1 MSTQR
6 KTFQGI
12 MNLDDSND
20 IFPSTHHKEARNGV
34 FKGNAP
40 DMHFTAIRGNSMV
53 TNSSLIKNDCNFSG
67 NIVFTP
73 NCALSG
79 TIALTTAVNF
89 NILSVCDGI
98 YQDVTINSITGGD
111 GNYQASTTT
120 YDTEFAALNGTFVA
134 VVNGAKVYDNQP
146 GTTARFVA
154 VRDGSGTTPIV
165 KSINSNCTTTSS
177 TSSTTT
183 LPQEWYYIY
192 DCTSN
197 TIVTSTNYVQ
207 GTFSV
212 NQSVYSPATQRNY
225 YIQSISSTALPS
237 PNYPIQSIGGT
248 GCQAITTTTTIPM
261 VTYTFTTACPAGPGF
276 GQIIVANADGG
287 TYLNYYARII
297 NISNGQVTTL
307 GPFNQGSGVTFSNLP
322 DSNYVLTVGIGTSL
336 NYGSTKYP
344 SIACGTTTT
353 PPTTTQAPTTTPA
366 PVNFGGSAGCANA
379 GQSDGAITIL
389 SFTGGLGTYDATP
402 SNITYSTEQ
411 AARDGD
417 FTNVTFTRTY
427 TELAAGTYWVAVR
440 DRSNT
445 FNKIAKSFTVGVCP
459 TTTTTTLPP
468 ITASTSSVCTSSGT
482 QNITVNN
489 FAGGDGTNYY
499 ASLTTYADAGAAMA
513 GAVSTT
519 PASTYNYN
527 NQPNGTRYI
536 KIVSGSIS
544 TPKQI
549 GQTFNFNASY
559 TELVGYIYTCNR
571 GVTSTA
577 VYRNTNTCFFGN
589 QWISGTTT
597 YASNPSQTAPNTTAN
612 WVNNGAA
619 YCGGDCIAYQPQI
632 DNNACSST
640 YGDTRNVSLGQTAPC
655 NYTPNWVDRDINTYW
670 VCVGVNKYYQQ
681 IDLGGTCSPT
691 YGQTRTG
698 SIYQPNSLD
707 CGYVPPTTTTTTLAP
722 VNCSISSVCDGAF
735 QDITISGFTGGNGS
749 YLASTT
755 TYDSASNAFNGS
767 FEAVSGSKFYNNQPG
782 NSERFIVLK
791 DTEGRSVLKSINAGC
806 TTTAAPTTAAP
817 VYNYYEFT
825 DCGSGTTILR
835 RSTSSFGLGEVYTF
849 QPGPTQRVCW
859 IVTNINA
866 AENSNDILSIFGPH
880 SGCTASACIP
890 Q

>member
-1 MSTQR
+1 
-6 KTFQGI
+6 

-73 NCALSG
+73 NCALVG
-79 TIALTTAVNF
+79 TAALTTAVNF
-89 NILSVCDGI
+89 NIVSFCDGI
-98 YQDVTINSITGGD
+98 YQDVTVNSITGGD

-120 YDTEFAALNGTFVA
+120 YDTEFSALNGTFVA
-134 VVNGAKVYDNQP
+134 VSNGAKVYDNQP

-154 VRDGSGTTPIV
+154 VRDGSGTTPVV
-165 KSINSNCTTTSS
+165 KSINSNCTTTS
-177 TSSTTT
+177 TTSTTT
-183 LPQEWYYIY
+183 APPQEWYYIY

-197 TIVTSTNYVQ
+197 TIVTSTSYFQ
-207 GTFSV
+207 GTFTV
-212 NQSVYSPATQRNY
+212 NQSVYSPVTQRNY

-248 GCQAITTTTTIPM
+248 GCQTITTTTTIPM
-261 VTYTFTTACPAGPGF
+261 VTYTFTTACLAGPGS

-287 TYLNYYARII
+287 TYLNYYATII
-297 NISNGQVTTL
+297 NISNGQRTTL

-322 DSNYVLTVGIGTSL
+322 DSNYILTVGIGTSL
-336 NYGSTKYP
+336 SYGSTKYP
-344 SIACGTTTT
+344 NISCGTTTT
-353 PPTTTQAPTTTPA
+353 TTTTTTSTTTPA
-366 PVNFGGSAGCANA
+366 PVNFGGSAGCANS
-379 GQSDGAITIL
+379 GESDGQITIL

-411 AARDGD
+411 AARDGS
-417 FTNVTFTRTY
+417 FTNVEFTRTY
-427 TELAAGTYWVAVR
+427 TGLAAGTYWVAVR
-440 DRSNT
+440 DRANT

-571 GVTSTA
+571 GVTSTP
-577 VYRNTNTCFFGN
+577 VYKNTNTCFFGN
-589 QWISGTTT
+589 QWIAGTTT

-619 YCGGDCIAYQPQI
+619 YCGSDCKAYQPQI
-632 DNNACSST
+632 DNNPCSST
-640 YGDTRNVSLGQTAPC
+640 YGDTQNVLLGNTAPC
-655 NYTPNWVDRDINTYW
+655 NYSTNWVDRDINTYW
-670 VCVGVNKYYQQ
+670 VCVGVNKYKQQ
-681 IDLGGTCSPT
+681 IDTNPCSPT
-691 YGQTRTG
+691 YNQTKAG
-698 SIYQPNSLD
+698 DIYEYNSPD
-707 CGYVPPTTTTTTLAP
+707 CGYTTTTTTTTLAP
-722 VNCSISSVCDGAF
+722 VNCTISSVCDGAF

-755 TYDSASNAFNGS
+755 TYDSASNAFSGS

-806 TTTAAPTTAAP
+806 TTTTTTTAAP
-817 VYNYYEFT
+817 PSCTCWTVVNETSSTGNYTY
-825 DCGSGTTILR
+825 DQCGTGPITVNIPAFETQTICVTEGTTPNAN
-835 RSTSSFGLGEVYTF
+835 TVGLT
-849 QPGPTQRVCW
+849 
-859 IVTNINA
+859 IVSCGNA
-866 AENSNDILSIFGPH
+866 CSVNSDCT
-880 SGCTASACIP
+880 GC
-890 Q
+890 